1 MSHAIKV
8 LLRVLVVG
16 ALNLVIIACLM
27 MIGQVNTNTWSQQEQ
42 VAVVASSLRKGST
55 GDSVKE
61 MQQKLKNW
69 GYYSGAVDG
78 IYGSGTMEAV
88 KDFQRKSGLRV
99 DGIAGPVTLSSMG
112 ISSNNLSATT
122 NGVGSYSQ
130 ADIDLLA
137 RIISAE
143 ARGEPYTGQVAV
155 GAVVLNRVKHPSFP
169 DTVSGV
175 IYQPKAFTAVVD
187 GQFEKPVEESA
198 QRAAADA
205 LTGWD
210 PSGGAVFY
218 FNPDKT
224 DDEFMHSRPV
234 ITIIGDHNF
243 CS

>member
-1 MSHAIKV
+1 MSENLKIIM
-8 LLRVLVVG
+8 RVLVIG
-16 ALNLVIIACLM
+16 ALNLVVIAFLM
-27 MIGQVNTNTWSQQEQ
+27 MVGQVEGDSLSPYEE
-42 VAVVASSLRKGST
+42 AVTTSSVLKQGSR
-55 GDSVKE
+55 GDSVKQ

-69 GYYSGAVDG
+69 GYYDGAVDG
-78 IYGSGTMEAV
+78 IYGSGTASAV
-88 KDFQRKSGLRV
+88 KDFQKNLGLRV

-112 ISSNNLSATT
+112 ISSENLSAVT

-198 QRAAADA
+198 KRAATDA
-205 LTGWD
+205 MTGWD

-224 DDEFMHSRPV
+224 SDEFMHSRPV
-234 ITIIGDHNF
+234 ITVIGDHNF